1 MAPVGDTCGSEPAG
15 DTPGGS
21 DRGRG
26 EFVGGSGVLEGGW
39 SGLAGTTVTA
49 WQFATEHR
57 WVASLERRTR
67 MGCWGSSAPGRRAAR
82 LGCTRAEVPA
92 VGRGQ
97 PVASRCVVGVAVVQ
111 GVSSLR
117 PQAQPSLDGSVAMKY
132 GWGANGG
139 CGNAIVNRQARE
151 NRTLQ
156 EIDGIWPVPYYP
168 SLEKTGAVLVCP
180 TKQGVTRT
188 ARTDA
193 SSPTRG

>member
-1 MAPVGDTCGSEPAG
+1 MERPCRN
-15 DTPGGS
+15 
-21 DRGRG
+21 DRDC
-26 EFVGGSGVLEGGW
+26 
-39 SGLAGTTVTA
+39 LAICDG
-49 WQFATEHR
+49 
-57 WVASLERRTR
+57 ASL
-67 MGCWGSSAPGRRAAR
+67 GCQPREANSDGLLGRRRAR
-82 LGCTRAEVPA
+82 PEGRKAGLHTRGGAGCGAR
-92 VGRGQ
+92 